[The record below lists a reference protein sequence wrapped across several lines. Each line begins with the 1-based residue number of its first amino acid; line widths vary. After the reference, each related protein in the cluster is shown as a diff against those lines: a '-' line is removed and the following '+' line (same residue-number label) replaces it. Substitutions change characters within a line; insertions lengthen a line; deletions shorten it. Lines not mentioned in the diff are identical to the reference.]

1 MRDQTPFNHTFY
13 ILLMAKRQ
21 KTPPNKNSKPAASP
35 ADGNFTKRWSWI
47 LFSLGVLLYAN
58 TLRHDYAVDDAIVI
72 YDNEFT
78 TKGLAGIP
86 NLLKY
91 DTFRGFFKVE
101 GKEALVSGGRYR
113 PLTPMMYALE
123 VELFSQKKK
132 DKNGE
137 IVKDKDGD
145 EVFDPNENGEL
156 NTVKFIGHLIN
167 ALLYGLTGVVL
178 FWLLLQML
186 SPGKKLTGWNNKAA
200 FIALGTTLLFLA
212 HPIHTEVVANV
223 KGRDE
228 ILSLLGG
235 LAGLYF
241 SLKSF
246 YEKKPLLNLIGAA
259 LFFIALFSKENAITF
274 VAVIPLA
281 YYFFTNAKAR
291 EIIYNTLPYLAAA
304 ILFVIIR
311 GNRLGWDL
319 AGETPREL
327 MNNPFLKLVGNQY
340 VDLSLGE
347 KMATIFYTL
356 GYYIKLLF
364 VPHPLSHDYYPR
376 AVDIMT
382 FGDWQVILSTLI
394 YVSLGIYALVRLPKK
409 DPVSFGI
416 LFYLGTLFLVSNIP
430 FPIGTNMS
438 ERFLY
443 MPSVGFCF
451 IIAFLFYRFISK
463 KEFNKNTA
471 ISGLVLIGIFSVL
484 TIFRNNAWKDNFT
497 LFLTDIKA
505 VPNSAKLR
513 NACGGELIAQSLK
526 PENSTKKDQ
535 MLTEAVG
542 HLHEAIKIHP
552 GYKNPFLLLGN
563 ANNYLQ
569 NFEASIQAYNQ
580 ALKLDPDYAEARNN
594 LAITY
599 RDAGRYFGEQKGDL
613 NKSLQYLLK
622 AYEMQPTEYETL
634 RLLGVAHGVGGQPQ
648 KAVEYFAKALEQ
660 LPNDADALYNLGSA
674 YMNAGQPEQG
684 QVYIKKAIDANPNI
698 VQERQSR

>member
-1 MRDQTPFNHTFY
+1 
-13 ILLMAKRQ
+13 MAKR
-21 KTPPNKNSKPAASP
+21 KKAPPNKKGNTATP
-35 ADGNFTKRWSWI
+35 ADSNFTKRWTWI
-47 LFSLGVLLYAN
+47 LFVFGVLLYAN
-58 TLRHDYAVDDAIVI
+58 TLRHNYAVDDAIVI

-78 TKGLAGIP
+78 TKGVAGIP
-86 NLLKY
+86 SLLKY

-101 GKEALVSGGRYR
+101 GKEMLVSGGRYR
-113 PLTPMMYALE
+113 PLTPMMYAME
-123 VELFSQKKK
+123 AQLFSPKKK
-132 DKNGE
+132 DENGQ

-145 EVFDPNENGEL
+145 DVFDPYEDGKL
-156 NTVKFIGHLIN
+156 NSVKFIGHLIN
-167 ALLYGLTGVVL
+167 ALLYGLTGAVL
-178 FWLLLQML
+178 FWLLLEML
-186 SPGKKLTGWNNKAA
+186 SPGKKINDWKNKGA
-200 FIALGTTLLFLA
+200 FIAIGATLLFLA

-246 YEKKPLLNLIGAA
+246 HEKKPLLNLIGAA

-274 VAVIPLA
+274 VAVIPLTF
-281 YYFFTNAKAR
+281 YFFTKAKTK
-291 EIIYNTLPYLAAA
+291 EIIFKTQPYLLLA
-304 ILFVIIR
+304 ILFVFIR
-311 GNRLGWDL
+311 GSILGWEL
-319 AGETPREL
+319 AGEAPREL

-340 VDLSLGE
+340 VDFSFDE

-356 GYYIKLLF
+356 GYYVKLLF
-364 VPHPLSHDYYPR
+364 VPYPLSHDYYPR

-382 FGDWQVILSTLI
+382 FGNWQAILSLLV
-394 YVSLGIYALVRLPKK
+394 YVALGVYALIRLPKK

-451 IIAFLFYRFISK
+451 IVAYLFYKLISK
-463 KEFNKNTA
+463 NGFSKNMA
-471 ISGLVLIGIFSVL
+471 MGGLVLIALFSIL
-484 TIFRNNAWKDNFT
+484 TIFRNNAWKDNYT
-497 LFLTDIKA
+497 LFLTDINA

-513 NACGGELIAQSLK
+513 NACGGELITQSLK
-526 PENSTKKDQ
+526 PENEISKNN

-552 GYKNPFLLLGN
+552 GYKNPYLLLGN
-563 ANNYLQ
+563 ANNYLK
-569 NFEASIQAYNQ
+569 NYEASIQAYNQ
-580 ALKLDPDYAEARNN
+580 ALKLDPQYSEANNN

-599 RDAGRYFGEQKGDL
+599 RDAGRYYGEQKGDL

-622 AYEMQPTEYETL
+622 AHEMSPNDYEIL
-634 RLLGVAHGVGGQPQ
+634 RLLGVAYGVGRQPQ
-648 KAVEYFAKALEQ
+648 RAVEYFTKALEQ

-674 YMNAGQPEQG
+674 YYNAGQPEQA
-684 QVYIKKAIDANPNI
+684 QVYIQKAIEINPNI
-698 VQERQSR
+698 AQERQNR